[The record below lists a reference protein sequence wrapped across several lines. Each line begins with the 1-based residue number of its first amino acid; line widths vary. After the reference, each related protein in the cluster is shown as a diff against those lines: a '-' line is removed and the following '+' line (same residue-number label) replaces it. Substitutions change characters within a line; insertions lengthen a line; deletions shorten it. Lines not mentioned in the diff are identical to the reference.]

1 MRNFRISKLKISA
14 LEYISA
20 LRNNINFRFV
30 TFFKIKR
37 VTNASISSNDHKDVS
52 KMNIFHAALSYY
64 HLQRD
69 ATNLNNKYFKNLGR
83 Y

>member
-30 TFFKIKR
+30 TFFKIYELQMLLLVLMTTKMSQKR
-37 VTNASISSNDHKDVS
+37 TFS
-52 KMNIFHAALSYY
+52 MLP
-64 HLQRD
+64 
-69 ATNLNNKYFKNLGR
+69 
-83 Y
+83 

>member
-30 TFFKIKR
+30 TFFKIYELQMLLL
-37 VTNASISSNDHKDVS
+37 VLMTT
-52 KMNIFHAALSYY
+52 KMS
-64 HLQRD
+64 Q
-69 ATNLNNKYFKNLGR
+69 K
-83 Y
+83 